1 MNNKSVLVS
10 KMMFGTFLQWTMWV
24 VGIFLLI
31 YIAVQIV
38 SINVSGMME
47 TTILDAAMQPARV
60 FLFVTG
66 VLSMGGF
73 LSEFVSNGVT
83 RRDYYLGATYTLF
96 FLGFVMTLL
105 AGSLYGLERLLFSL
119 TGWDQWLSGAAVAGD
134 ETVILTLGMVFFQF
148 VIWYLLGWFISA
160 GFYHHWLLGF
170 GFIAVSIVAI
180 TINDYVW
187 GETAGTLTFFHW
199 LLPVEQ
205 FSVGLAIS
213 TSVILIILLV
223 TLMRKLTK
231 NAVVEV

>member
-1 MNNKSVLVS
+1 MKAKSVLVS
-10 KMMFGTFLQWTMWV
+10 KMMLGTFLQWTMWV

-31 YIAVQIV
+31 YIAIQIV
-38 SINVSGMME
+38 SIIFGGMME

-66 VLSMGGF
+66 LLSMGGF

-83 RRDYYLGATYTLF
+83 RRDYYLGTTYSLF

-105 AGSLYGLERLLFSL
+105 AGVLYGLERLLFSL
-119 TGWDQWLSGAAVAGD
+119 TGWNQWLSGAAVGD
-134 ETVILTLGMVFFQF
+134 EAVLLTLVMVFFQF
-148 VIWYLLGWFISA
+148 VLWYLLGWFISA
-160 GFYHHWLLGF
+160 GFYHHWLLGL
-170 GFIAVSIVAI
+170 GFIAASIIVI

-187 GETAGTLTFFHW
+187 GEAAGTLTFFHW

-205 FSVGLAIS
+205 FSVGTAVI

-231 NAVVEV
+231 NAVVKV